1 MSLSFIAYIKRK
13 WWKVMGHFFLLMFPI
28 IAGLWIVLESPG
40 WISSFTVFYEDNNT
54 IYIINTVFIIFVFMS
69 LIPVLVNMVF
79 CLISS
84 SEQINEYKGSHKSI
98 KNIHIISILLIVLLG
113 GGISIFLAALIWSIY
128 ADQQVLKLNDIV
140 WCNGRLSILIFF
152 IFLVMDTLAWRCG
165 KIMDSEQKNSD
176 KSFIIKKSAQ
186 ESILFVDLPTV
197 LIVSLSVFFL
207 SKLGDIDYF
216 KSFLSSPHVFLKPVT
231 VLLQSN
237 QKEVIE
243 LFPNGIETGI
253 IMTSI
258 IYSQILYFIL
268 KIKWDYMESR
278 YKS

>member
-1 MSLSFIAYIKRK
+1 
-13 WWKVMGHFFLLMFPI
+13 MGHFFLLMFPI